1 VPRTEREQTRR
12 PTSAML
18 VVSEIPWV
26 ERVERESC
34 QLAWKGKEGKE
45 GKEGGGKWEQEGK
58 GWKSFWCQK
67 KKKKKSIARKSIAR
81 KKKRVRSFAHE
92 TTSKELPKNSHSP
105 PPAFHD
111 SH

>member
-1 VPRTEREQTRR
+1 MPRTAREQTRR

-18 VVSEIPWV
+18 VVSEIPWA

-34 QLAWKGKEGKE
+34 QLAWKGKEG
-45 GKEGGGKWEQEGK
+45 GGKCEQEGE
-58 GWKSFWCQK
+58 GWKSFWCQ

>member
-1 VPRTEREQTRR
+1 MRYQSRVWRYMRGVTLVPRTEREQTRR

-34 QLAWKGKEGKE
+34 QLAWKGKEG
-45 GKEGGGKWEQEGK
+45 GGKWEQEGE

-67 KKKKKSIARKSIAR
+67 KKKKSIARKNKSIARKN
-81 KKKRVRSFAHE
+81 K
-92 TTSKELPKNSHSP
+92 
-105 PPAFHD
+105 
-111 SH
+111 